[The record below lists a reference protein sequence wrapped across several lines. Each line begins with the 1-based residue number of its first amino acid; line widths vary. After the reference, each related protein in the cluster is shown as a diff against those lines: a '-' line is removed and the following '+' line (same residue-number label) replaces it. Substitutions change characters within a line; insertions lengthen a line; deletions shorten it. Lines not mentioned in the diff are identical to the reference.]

1 MSLHACIGYLVMV
14 QGHPYSNDDPIPG
27 DDFAYPAWMK
37 WGVVI
42 LIGVG
47 IGWWLKSGGYKKKE

>member
-1 MSLHACIGYLVMV
+1 MSLHACMALICLI

-27 DDFAYPAWMK
+27 EPAIEYPAWMT

-42 LIGVG
+42 AIGVG
-47 IGWWLKSGGYKKKE
+47 IGWWLKSGGYRKK